1 MTETE
6 LLEILARGEDSRWW
20 GDSRR
25 PMTGEVAGEVA
36 GEVMSQLGSLKR
48 AGAADG

>member
-25 PMTGEVAGEVA
+25 PMTGEVAGEV
-36 GEVMSQLGSLKR
+36 MSQLGSLKR